1 MNKKMVVFL
10 LIITSYISVL
20 YAQENILSVFEKSY
34 TEEKLELCLKNGLEK
49 LGVNLAEEVP
59 EENLSVINFILKNT

>member
-20 YAQENILSVFEKSY
+20 CAQENILSVFEKSY
-34 TEEKLELCLKNGLEK
+34 TEEKLELKKWVGKIRSKSSRRSSRRKFECHKFY
-49 LGVNLAEEVP
+49 
-59 EENLSVINFILKNT
+59 S